1 MCELQVVRV
10 CASPGT
16 ADSDDHSRHTCSS
29 LRLDRDQWFCQ
40 RSFRCKRPKLD
51 FVSWPGVPSSWLA
64 LTVNLMPS
72 GHKCTHR
79 RRKNAPTLR
88 RVFRTYVTGGA
99 LWEVAGSGAL
109 PPDSRARRVAVCC
122 MHTMVPYASSCA
134 EPVTTGAG
142 VESVN
147 GCKKT
152 GLIQA
157 NSRLVGAPLQRG
169 VPVMKTWP
177 YSAFSCCSAPSL
189 AAHAPP
195 SRS

>member
-1 MCELQVVRV
+1 MSQAGEVCELQVVRV

-51 FVSWPGVPSSWLA
+51 FVQVSWPGVPSSWLA

-88 RVFRTYVTGGA
+88 RVVRTYVTGGA

-109 PPDSRARRVAVCC
+109 PPDSGGRRAVVYC
-122 MHTMVPYASSCA
+122 MHTACQLLRSCDPLA
-134 EPVTTGAG
+134 PEF
-142 VESVN
+142 ESVN
-147 GCKKT
+147 GCKK
-152 GLIQA
+152 
-157 NSRLVGAPLQRG
+157 
-169 VPVMKTWP
+169 MD
-177 YSAFSCCSAPSL
+177 
-189 AAHAPP
+189 
-195 SRS
+195 

>member
-1 MCELQVVRV
+1 MGSSRVRST
-10 CASPGT
+10 SPGLEGPKG
-16 ADSDDHSRHTCSS
+16 CSVLYAYHGTVCQL
-29 LRLDRDQWFCQ
+29 LR
-40 RSFRCKRPKLD
+40 S
-51 FVSWPGVPSSWLA
+51 
-64 LTVNLMPS
+64 
-72 GHKCTHR
+72 
-79 RRKNAPTLR
+79 
-88 RVFRTYVTGGA
+88 
-99 LWEVAGSGAL
+99 
-109 PPDSRARRVAVCC
+109 
-122 MHTMVPYASSCA
+122 
-134 EPVTTGAG
+134 VTTGAG